1 MASKGKAL
9 RSGTERIGCGGL
21 PTRFPRATLAAP
33 PAWTVT
39 PGEKRRGGRGT
50 EMILVTGGAGYV
62 GSHCVRALVELG
74 YEVVVLDNLSQGRRD
89 AVLSQHFV
97 EGDLLDTEALKRT
110 FAAYPIDV
118 VLHFA
123 GLICVGESM
132 SEPERYYAHNVGG
145 TINLLREMD
154 ARGVKKLIFSSSAA
168 VYGEPDSVPIPEQH
182 PCRPTSV
189 YGRTKWI
196 AEQIMEDCAQG
207 AGLRYIA
214 LRYFNAAGASLDGRL
229 GETHCPETHL
239 IPLVLA
245 AALDPGRAIRVF
257 GDDYD
262 TPDGTC
268 VRDYVHVVDLAAA
281 HVAAVRALERGQ
293 LVGAYNLGS
302 MRGFSVREVIDV
314 CRRVTGRPIA
324 VDEAPRRPGDPPILV
339 ADATRAGE
347 DLGWAPEIPSLEEI
361 VRSAW
366 NWMQARRPT

>member
-1 MASKGKAL
+1 
-9 RSGTERIGCGGL
+9 
-21 PTRFPRATLAAP
+21 
-33 PAWTVT
+33 
-39 PGEKRRGGRGT
+39 
-50 EMILVTGGAGYV
+50 MILVTGGAGYV
-62 GSHCVRALVELG
+62 GSHCVRELVGLG

-97 EGDLLDTEALKRT
+97 EGDLLDAEALHRT
-110 FAAYPIDV
+110 FTAYGIDV

-145 TINLLREMD
+145 TINLLREMN
-154 ARGVKKLIFSSSAA
+154 AQGVKKLIFSSSAA
-168 VYGEPDSVPIPEQH
+168 VYGEPESAPISERH
-182 PCRPTSV
+182 PRHPTSV

-196 AEQIMEDCAQG
+196 AEQIMEDCAQNS
-207 AGLRYIA
+207 GLRYIA

-245 AALDPGRAIRVF
+245 AALDPGRTIRVF

-281 HVAAVRALERGQ
+281 HVAAVRALERGHP
-293 LVGAYNLGS
+293 VGAYNLGS

-314 CRRVTGRPIA
+314 CRRVTGRPIS

-347 DLGWAPEIPSLEEI
+347 DLGWAAEIPSLDEI

-366 NWMQARRPT
+366 SWTLAHPRG